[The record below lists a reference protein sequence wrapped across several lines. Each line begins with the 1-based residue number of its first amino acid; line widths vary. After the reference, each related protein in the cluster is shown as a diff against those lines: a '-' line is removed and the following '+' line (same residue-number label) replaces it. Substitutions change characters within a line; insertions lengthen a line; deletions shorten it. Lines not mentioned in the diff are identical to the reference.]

1 MNLKAIRA
9 AVGSFGLI
17 RCCQDRKAAISLTVG
32 LLAPLLVG
40 AVAFAV
46 DAGLWISQ
54 HTALQTATDAAA
66 MKGARD
72 LSANPTITSATLT
85 SDALAAAAAAAPNTL
100 KTVIDS
106 TTGNTALGP
115 NSNQTFN
122 VTQPTATEVKVTAS
136 ISGDVF
142 FSRVIDLLPGASS
155 AFSVAIGA
163 SSTAGLPAT
172 CYSMDSY
179 SYLFSTGLGAIDT
192 AHSSGIDLYSCGGS
206 PPSPPISYVAYGG
219 VLGTSLGSLA
229 AGLVDQLLPF
239 AITIEPNSPP
249 PPPSAST
256 LPIFDT
262 VVAPVVQTVTNL
274 TGLLVGDGATASN
287 HSIACSNNICT
298 VPAGVYS
305 GGLTLPGTVSAPVT
319 VNFVADSYG
328 NNTFQI
334 QNGDLIIPTSDT
346 VNANNAIFYFDGT
359 TPGGL
364 VETTQQQITTPINTG
379 AIVLTSSAIFSS
391 NSLVGTQTSAPISA
405 YPYINTYE
413 SNQGLLPSVSL
424 NGRNGALSFLGMPA
438 GNLVG
443 TNFVSALATCPQAT
457 STCNTPSI
465 QTPPTTQQ
473 TLIPSLSGTVAS
485 TVSSLETFLNVR
497 SIPIIALLTSNEGEV
512 STTTITS
519 AATFINGQPNN
530 WWQQESENSAL
541 TNTTQTVTPL
551 LNYLGLPNNFITDT
565 IASAL
570 NTITSLLEALGLQ
583 SPGTTSPSYANS
595 GNYPGQ
601 SSSASSTP
609 STSASANSCS
619 GQTMLYNKQITP
631 SFSPNFSDVLDS
643 GGANNP
649 NGTNGKLTMTNTF
662 TVCGRPWTSVYL
674 LQ

>member
-1 MNLKAIRA
+1 MNLKAILA
-9 AVGSFGLI
+9 TVGSFGLI

-72 LSANPTITSATLT
+72 LSANPTITSLALT
-85 SDALAAAAAAAPNTL
+85 SDALAAATAAAPNLL
-100 KTVIDS
+100 KTVVDS
-106 TTGNTALGP
+106 TTGNTTLSPSG
-115 NSNQTFN
+115 NQTFN
-122 VTQPTATEVKVTAS
+122 VTQPTATEVKVSAS
-136 ISGDVF
+136 ISGDIF
-142 FSRVIDLLPGASS
+142 FSRVLSLFPGASS

-172 CYSMDSY
+172 CYSMDGY

-192 AHSSGIDLYSCGGS
+192 AHSSGIDSYSCGGS

-219 VLGTSLGSLA
+219 VLGNSLGSLA

-239 AITIEPNSPP
+239 AITIEPNA
-249 PPPSAST
+249 PPPSNATST

-262 VVAPVVQTVTNL
+262 VVAPVLQTVVNL
-274 TGLLVGDGATASN
+274 TSLLTGDGANGSMR
-287 HSIACSNNICT
+287 CSNDICT
-298 VPAGVYS
+298 VTAGVFP
-305 GGLTLPGTVSAPVT
+305 GGLTIPGSVATPVT
-319 VNFVADSYG
+319 VKFVADSYG

-334 QNGDLIIPTSDT
+334 QNGDLVIPTSDT
-346 VNANNAIFYFDGT
+346 VNANNAVFYFDGT

-364 VETTQQQITTPINTG
+364 VEATQMQLTTPINTG
-379 AIVLTSSAIFSS
+379 AVVVTSSASFTS
-391 NSLVGTQTSAPISA
+391 NSMVGTQTSAPISA

-424 NGRNGALSFLGMPA
+424 NGTTGLLSFLGMPA

-457 STCNTPSI
+457 STCANPSV

-473 TLIPSLSGTVAS
+473 TLIPSLSGTVAT
-485 TVSSLETFLNVR
+485 TVSTLESLLHVG
-497 SIPIIALLTSNEGEV
+497 SIPVIALLTSNEGEA

-530 WWQQESENSAL
+530 WWQQESENSVL
-541 TNTTQTVTPL
+541 TNLTQQAPVL
-551 LNYLGLPNNFITDT
+551 LSYLGLPNNLINDT
-565 IASAL
+565 IASSL
-570 NTITSLLEALGLQ
+570 STIMSLLEALGLQ
-583 SPGTTSPSYANS
+583 SPGTISQSYANS
-595 GNYPGQ
+595 GGFSGQ
-601 SSSASSTP
+601 TSTASANP
-609 STSASANSCS
+609 STSASASSCS
-619 GQTMLYNKQITP
+619 GQTTLSNTQITSSFSP
-631 SFSPNFSDVLDS
+631 SFSDILDS

-649 NGTNGKLTMTNTF
+649 NGVYGTLTMTDTF
-662 TVCGRPWTSVYL
+662 TVCGTPWTSVYL